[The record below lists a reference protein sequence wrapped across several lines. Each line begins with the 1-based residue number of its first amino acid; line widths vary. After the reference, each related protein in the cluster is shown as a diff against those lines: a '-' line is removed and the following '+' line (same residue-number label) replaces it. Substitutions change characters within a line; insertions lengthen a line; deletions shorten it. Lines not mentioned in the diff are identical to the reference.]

1 MRKIFLS
8 SVTFLFFCI
17 IFLMPTMVYADIP
30 DSLKTITVY
39 GELPYVV
46 HALQRV
52 ALVMSDAAY
61 NGVFFGVIVI
71 CLVVG
76 VLSVIGKQVLGVKLA
91 PALWLSMF
99 GTVFAGVI
107 VYHTFIKNTSTIL
120 VTDET
125 LGGKF
130 ESVSGVPDGIAFLL
144 GMANKIESGI
154 VDIIWTSGNVEGYR
168 DQAGGIGFNI
178 LDKAFQK
185 GVDLSMLGDSTNGKY
200 MNTSIRKYIENC
212 LLFEVGRDGSTINVN
227 NINNNTD
234 LIPIFEKADSP
245 SIYTTWYDSSSP
257 AGQSVSCEVAWNS
270 HIKTYLTGLTTA
282 STTVVNFW
290 DQRCAQA
297 NLGTA
302 NYGATGGA
310 DIGQVCKTK
319 AEDLCNFLLSTSG
332 NSATMMKQYLL
343 ASELDKVIREG
354 SADEAIKTYGI
365 QYSLGLY
372 HLLAFLSPLLYA
384 AAHLH
389 LFSAVFSFLRPGVYA
404 MQLFT
409 LWPWITRLIPFV
421 KSHLDKWG

>member
-8 SVTFLFFCI
+8 LITFLFLGL
-17 IFLMPTMVYADIP
+17 IFLMPATVYADIP
-30 DSLKTITVY
+30 DSLKTLTVY

-52 ALVMSDAAY
+52 ALIMSDTRY
-61 NGVFFGVIVI
+61 HGLFFGIMVMLLIGGVIM
-71 CLVVG
+71 VVA
-76 VLSVIGKQVLGVKLA
+76 KQVLGAKLA
-91 PALWLSMF
+91 PVLWLSMF

-120 VTDET
+120 ITDET

-144 GMANKIESGI
+144 GMMNKIESGI

-185 GVDLSMLGDSTNGKY
+185 GVDLSILDNDPVNGKY

-212 LLFEVGRDGSTINVN
+212 LLYEVGRPGSTINVN
-227 NINNNTD
+227 DINNNTD
-234 LIPIFEKADSP
+234 FATILGKADSP
-245 SIYTTWYDSSSP
+245 SIFTPYYDSSKP
-257 AGQSVSCEVAWNS
+257 NGKSVSCQVAWHS
-270 HIKTYLTGLTTA
+270 HIKSYLTALTTA
-282 STTVVNFW
+282 STAVVNFW

-297 NLGTA
+297 NLGAA
-302 NYGATGGA
+302 NYGATGGS
-310 DIGQVCKTK
+310 DIRQVCKTK
-319 AEDLCNFLLSTSG
+319 AENLFNFLLSTSG

-354 SADEAIKTYGI
+354 SADEAVKTYGD
-365 QYSLGLY
+365 YTKGRGLMGFAII
-372 HLLAFLSPLLYA
+372 LNEWMPTIK
-384 AAHLH
+384 
-389 LFSAVFSFLRPGVYA
+389 GVYCSIF
-404 MQLFT
+404 LG
-409 LWPWITRLIPFV
+409 LIPFV
-421 KSHLDKWG
+421 FLLVPTPLCGRALTFIFGSFF